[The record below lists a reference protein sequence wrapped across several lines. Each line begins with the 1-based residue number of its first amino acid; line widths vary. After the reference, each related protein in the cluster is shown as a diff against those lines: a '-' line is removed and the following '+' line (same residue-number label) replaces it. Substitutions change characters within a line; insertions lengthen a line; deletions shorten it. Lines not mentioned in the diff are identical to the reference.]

1 MVQKGIKMK
10 KIYVYYAQTSVD
22 TAERELYPRERME
35 EILECKNESVRREKY
50 SAWKLLEHA
59 INDAFSLDFDNLQ
72 FAKLDSGQWV
82 CDKCSFSIS
91 HSDGVAAVAVSDAS
105 VGVDIEPVRAI
116 DQRLASKVL
125 TDSEYEY
132 YSSLGE
138 DDRANLLLECWC
150 KKEAIFKAASGSV
163 LLPKTIECSA
173 YHTVVKRMN
182 ISQREYVIA
191 LASVEPFSSDTR
203 S

>member
-1 MVQKGIKMK
+1 MQKV
-10 KIYVYYAQTSVD
+10 YLYYAEITDIDRSNMV
-22 TAERELYPRERME
+22 YPKERMD

-50 SAWKLLEHA
+50 SAWKLLEYA
-59 INDAFSLDFDNLQ
+59 VKDAFSLDFDNLQ
-72 FAKLDSGQWV
+72 FTKLDSGQWV

-91 HSDGVAAVAVSDAS
+91 HSDGVAAVAVSDVS

-150 KKEAIFKAASGSV
+150 KKEAIFKATSGSV